1 MKLYTATR
9 LGLWIHLLG
18 GIVGLLIM
26 FVLAFQGSTDILT
39 PSNVLLYQLIWMVP
53 GVLVTEWA
61 RTV

>member
-1 MKLYTATR
+1 
-9 LGLWIHLLG
+9 
-18 GIVGLLIM
+18 M